1 MISYAVPFAL
11 GYFLFLLANGV
22 DDDISIYIGRLLTG
36 NFFVNQHQKLGKPVT
51 HVFHSG
57 FGGGAYALA
66 APLYIVEIAETSMR
80 GALASLMQFMVTMGI
95 AFVDGLNIQDAV
107 HWDII
112 SGICVVIPGKYI
124 NCKHSLF

>member
-1 MISYAVPFAL
+1 MRLFNLL
-11 GYFLFLLANGV
+11 GVKQKDTNHNRQFL
-22 DDDISIYIGRLLTG
+22 
-36 NFFVNQHQKLGKPVT
+36 
-51 HVFHSG
+51 G

-80 GALASLMQFMVTMGI
+80 GALASLMQFMVTLGI

-112 SGICVVIPGKYI
+112 SGVCVVIPGE
-124 NCKHSLF
+124 